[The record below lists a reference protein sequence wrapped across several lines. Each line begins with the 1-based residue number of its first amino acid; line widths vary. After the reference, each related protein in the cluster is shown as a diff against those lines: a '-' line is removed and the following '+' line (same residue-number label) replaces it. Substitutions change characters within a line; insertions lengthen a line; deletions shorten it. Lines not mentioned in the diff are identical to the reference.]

1 MREGVSDGC
10 RKVGLGGDCHV
21 HETKET
27 GLYGYRRMG
36 GMDLKCTWKTDAW
49 CGEEKEKVARKKNG

>member
-1 MREGVSDGC
+1 
-10 RKVGLGGDCHV
+10 
-21 HETKET
+21 
-27 GLYGYRRMG
+27 MG

>member
-27 GLYGYRRMG
+27 GLYGYRRMRE
-36 GMDLKCTWKTDAW
+36 MDMKCTWKTDVW
-49 CGEEKEKVARKKNG
+49 CGEEKEKMARKKNG